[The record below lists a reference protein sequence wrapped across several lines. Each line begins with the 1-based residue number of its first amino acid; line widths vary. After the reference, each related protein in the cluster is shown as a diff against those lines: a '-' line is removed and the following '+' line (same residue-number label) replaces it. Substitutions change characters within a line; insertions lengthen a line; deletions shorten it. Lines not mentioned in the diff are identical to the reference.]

1 MGYKLCT
8 AEKLSVAK
16 DIARVVGA
24 NERKN
29 GYFIGNGYIVTWA
42 VGHLVGLAEPEE
54 YGYVSKDDMWSN
66 DDSRTK
72 AYNELPLLP
81 KNFKTIVL
89 EPTKEQF
96 EIMKNLMNRDDVDYI
111 IDCGDMGAEG
121 HILQWLI
128 REKAGNRKPVKRFCA
143 TSMTDE
149 AIKAS
154 MANLRNASEFDS
166 VILGE
171 FCKKRADWI
180 LGMSMSRCASIKY
193 SARVDVGRVQSPTL
207 YFVVKR
213 FIEVNNFK
221 SKNYY
226 QLESS
231 FNEGFSAFW
240 LKDNLTFVSPNFK
253 DSDNRLLDKGI
264 ADKLAFDLKG
274 LRTGTVTAL
283 DLNKRATDR
292 PQLYDI
298 TELQRDGNKLYGY
311 TASDVLET
319 AQSLYEK
326 HKVLSYPRT
335 DSRYITTDLQNYM
348 DSRIREIATIDTYST
363 IANDVLNNGLNID
376 KKIVDDSRVT
386 DHHALIVTEKI
397 KGFDF
402 SVLSGKE
409 KKILHLVVARML
421 VSFSHKYTYDE
432 TVVNVTFS
440 NGMVFSAK
448 GNKPVSFGWKSIN
461 NTLMGKE
468 VKQDDDNEQL
478 FPNIR
483 KGQVVTLKSVN
494 VLAKKTTPPKLHTEA
509 TLLTAMENAGSSIEN
524 GSILKGKGIGT
535 QATRASIIKSLFD
548 KRYVVNKQIGKT
560 NYLVPTKQGI
570 NTIKVIPSDLY
581 SPKITADWEE
591 RIAKIVDGKLSEQD
605 FMNTFES
612 FIHKKIV
619 EVKSND
625 VSGVDF
631 SYEREVFGKC
641 PWCGGD
647 VHAGQGK
654 NKAGKSVDSYYCSNK
669 CGFYLQ
675 KDNIIFVSR
684 TKRNLTTSQIKNL
697 IDKGSI
703 TASCVSKND
712 VKYKGNFKLSKS
724 PKGYTT
730 LEFDFVNEKKGKR

>member
-8 AEKLSVAK
+8 AEKPSVAK

-213 FIEVNNFK
+213 FIEVINFK